1 MHLEAGMFLQPLFD
15 LGVFVG
21 LVVVQDQIQIQTFW
35 SLSVCLPQEGE
46 PLLMAVARHARANH
60 LAIGIAF
67 VDYVGL
73 DLSLPLLHAHCDQCK
88 IDDTWKLM
96 KPRAGWHSS
105 PL

>member
-1 MHLEAGMFLQPLFD
+1 MGMLAQSNSFKVAAAADGYMQFL
-15 LGVFVG
+15 
-21 LVVVQDQIQIQTFW
+21 
-35 SLSVCLPQEGE
+35 CLKC
-46 PLLMAVARHARANH
+46 H
-60 LAIGIAF
+60 GIAF

-73 DLSLPLLHAHCDQCK
+73 DLSLPLLHAHCDKCK